1 MVSQIA
7 IDLFHGE
14 PTEPTRFPISSI
26 SQTELLMS
34 PFRIPHRC
42 ESGAGP
48 SDYLLMQN
56 HGKIPS
62 NIMHARINM
71 HVQHLDN
78 QTHNKIT
85 GLNSSLQVMQG
96 CFVLQVAPLLLHT
109 QLSIII

>member
-1 MVSQIA
+1 
-7 IDLFHGE
+7 
-14 PTEPTRFPISSI
+14 
-26 SQTELLMS
+26 MS

-109 QLSIII
+109 PIRKCKVLADKTVIKKSINKTRR